1 MQHFVDAL
9 TNDAPLPVSGEDGL
23 KATVIAVA
31 AKKSVA
37 ERRPVQISEI
47 MSGLD

>member
-1 MQHFVDAL
+1 MQHFIDAL
-9 TNDAPLPVSGEDGL
+9 SNNAPLPVTGEDGL

-37 ERRPVQISEI
+37 EGRPVLISEI
-47 MSGLD
+47 K